1 MEDEV
6 ALPPGFSRIPNQT
19 SFKFE
24 SKLMGASPDED
35 HHTKEKERNINQHS
49 ERNTTHFPKLEEGI
63 DLLGDN
69 QMESRS
75 PEPLDWVS
83 ECVEEEEQSTS
94 RGGEGMNQQIG
105 W

>member
-1 MEDEV
+1 MN
-6 ALPPGFSRIPNQT
+6 ITIQ
-19 SFKFE
+19 K
-24 SKLMGASPDED
+24 
-35 HHTKEKERNINQHS
+35 KERNINQHS
-49 ERNTTHFPKLEEGI
+49 ERNTTLLPKLEEGI

-69 QMESRS
+69 QMESTS

-83 ECVEEEEQSTS
+83 EYVEEEEQSTS